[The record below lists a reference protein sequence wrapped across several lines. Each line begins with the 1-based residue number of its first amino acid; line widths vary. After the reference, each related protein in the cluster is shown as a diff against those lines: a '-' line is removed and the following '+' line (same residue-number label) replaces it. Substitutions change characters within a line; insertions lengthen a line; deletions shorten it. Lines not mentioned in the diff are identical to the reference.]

1 MNQEILKMRLNHL
14 GQIGFRLSL
23 FGLIVGL
30 IILLGSFISMFI
42 VAFVAIFGF
51 ILPLVTFGIPFVINP
66 NYFSDLGKLLENS
79 TSVINF
85 VWSLTSY
92 IKFIAIAGIIGSV
105 VGAIFLLWDKNDR
118 HWGQFV
124 FCLISCICCLVL
136 FILIISG
143 TFSQMV
149 I

>member
-30 IILLGSFISMFI
+30 IIFLGSFISMFI

-51 ILPLVTFGIPFVINP
+51 ILPLVTLGIPFVVNP

-85 VWSLTSY
+85 VWSLTTY

-105 VGAIFLLWDKNDR
+105 VGAVFLLWDKNDR

-124 FCLISCICCLVL
+124 FCLISCVCCLVL

-143 TFSQMV
+143 TFSQTV